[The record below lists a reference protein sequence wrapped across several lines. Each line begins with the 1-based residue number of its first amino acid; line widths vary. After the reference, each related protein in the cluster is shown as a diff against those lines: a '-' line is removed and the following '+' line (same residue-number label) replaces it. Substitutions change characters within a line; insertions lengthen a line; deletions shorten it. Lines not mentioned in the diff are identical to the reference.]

1 MYIHFHPAVVVRAA
15 TLACATAI
23 APLAMAADSAPST
36 ARLLSG
42 VPLPPEVQSENGIEY
57 LTGGVSIDGR
67 AQLPPLVRDMNL
79 QLVFAEKQT
88 GAYLAAVDVRI
99 ADARGEEVLKVS
111 ESDPM
116 VFADLEPGVYQI
128 TARSSQGTLDRKVTV
143 PEQGR
148 TTEVFL
154 WG

>member
-1 MYIHFHPAVVVRAA
+1 RQDQVPSGFHPFRWRAAGPDHAFTRSLHMYIHLHPAVVVRAA

-23 APLAMAADSAPST
+23 APLAMAADPAPST

-79 QLVFAEKQT
+79 QLVFAEKQ
-88 GAYLAAVDVRI
+88 
-99 ADARGEEVLKVS
+99 
-111 ESDPM
+111 
-116 VFADLEPGVYQI
+116 
-128 TARSSQGTLDRKVTV
+128 
-143 PEQGR
+143 
-148 TTEVFL
+148 
-154 WG
+154 